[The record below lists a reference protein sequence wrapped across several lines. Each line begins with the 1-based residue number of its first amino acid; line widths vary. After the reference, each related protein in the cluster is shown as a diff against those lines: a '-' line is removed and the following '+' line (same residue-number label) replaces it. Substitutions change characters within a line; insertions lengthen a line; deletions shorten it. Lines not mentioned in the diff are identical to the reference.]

1 MSHIT
6 GRAFITVNGKRLKSR
21 PGATLKIGGFNRTPV
36 IGDDG
41 VHGYTEE
48 VVAPEISC
56 TISHDKDTSL
66 TDISNSKNDSV
77 GFETDSGKTY
87 LQSGSFLTTPPE
99 LNGQDGGV
107 ALTYAGLSIEEL

>member
-1 MSHIT
+1 MSQIT
-6 GRAFITVNGKRLKSR
+6 GRAFIRVNGRQLKSR
-21 PGATLKIGGFNRTPV
+21 PGATMKLGGFNRTPV

-56 TISHDKDTSL
+56 TISHDEKTSL
-66 TDISNSKNDSV
+66 TDIANSTNDSV
-77 GFETDSGKTY
+77 TFETDSGKTFVM
-87 LQSGSFLTTPPE
+87 SGSFLTAPPE

-107 ALTYAGLSIEEL
+107 PLVYAGISTEES